1 MKLKDILPPTPLKQI
16 MVRTNDPLNKNYD
29 GILFGY
35 VSWDG
40 EKLISLDGDNYYLEE
55 EITRWTWEN
64 DGSLTYWIHSDWETE
79 KGVIFRNEK
88 Y

>member
-35 VSWDG
+35 VGWDG
-40 EKLISLDGDNYYLEE
+40 KKLISLDGDNYYLE
-55 EITRWTWEN
+55 
-64 DGSLTYWIHSDWETE
+64 
-79 KGVIFRNEK
+79 
-88 Y
+88 